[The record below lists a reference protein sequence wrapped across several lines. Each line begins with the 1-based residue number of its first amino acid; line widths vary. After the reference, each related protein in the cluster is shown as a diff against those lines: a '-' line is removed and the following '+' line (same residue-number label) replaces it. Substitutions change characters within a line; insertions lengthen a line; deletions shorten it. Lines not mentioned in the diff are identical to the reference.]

1 MRPVSAARPPGLTIS
16 EKRVREV
23 QAAHHARQGVVGRAG
38 LDAALHGRHLHVLG
52 AGLLRQL
59 RVGLL
64 QLEGPGSDTPP
75 PSAPRPAATLTPR
88 GWAAWPQLTLLLALA
103 ARFLPETRLLRMR
116 RKDWRSDFFSDFTRD
131 SGPSMARESLG

>member
-1 MRPVSAARPPGLTIS
+1 M
-16 EKRVREV
+16 

-38 LDAALHGRHLHVLG
+38 LDAALHGRDLHVLG
-52 AGLLRQL
+52 AGLLCQL

-64 QLEGPGSDTPP
+64 QLEGPGSDTASSLGLP
-75 PSAPRPAATLTPR
+75 APRPAATLPPGAGLLPVRTGLR
-88 GWAAWPQLTLLLALA
+88 AAWPQLTLLLALA